1 VLVPSEAVINTGK
14 RNVVI
19 VDAGNGRFTPIEVAI
34 GRESGEVTEIRGGL
48 AAGQRVVVSGQFLVD
63 SEASLKGALT
73 RIAAS
78 GDTAAAGADPH
89 AGHGAGPAAAVATP
103 PTHKAE
109 GVVRSVGEE
118 VLIKHGAIPSAG
130 MGAMTMA
137 FKAPAGGMPK
147 DIAPGTNVK
156 FEFVFTPQGDMQ
168 LTSIVPVA
176 AGAATPEK
184 K

>member
-1 VLVPSEAVINTGK
+1 
-14 RNVVI
+14 
-19 VDAGNGRFTPIEVAI
+19 
-34 GRESGEVTEIRGGL
+34 
-48 AAGQRVVVSGQFLVD
+48 VSGQFLVD
-63 SEASLKGALT
+63 SEASLKGALA

-78 GDTAAAGADPH
+78 GDTATSGADPH
-89 AGHGAGPAAAVATP
+89 ANHGAAQAATAATP
-103 PTHKAE
+103 STHKAE

-137 FKAPAGGMPK
+137 FKAPKNGVPK
-147 DIAPGTNVK
+147 DVAPGTNVK

-168 LTSIVPVA
+168 LTSIVPVTA
-176 AGAATPEK
+176 AAAAPEK

>member
-1 VLVPSEAVINTGK
+1 MISTGK

-19 VDAGNGRFTPIEVAI
+19 VDSGDGRFTPVEVSV
-34 GRESGEVTEIRGGL
+34 GRESGEVTEIRNGL

-78 GDTAAAGADPH
+78 GDAIAQAADPH
-89 AGHGAGPAAAVATP
+89 AGHKMSPATAVATP
-103 PTHKAE
+103 PVHKAE
-109 GVVRSVGEE
+109 GVVRTIGDE
-118 VLIKHGAIPSAG
+118 VLIKHGAIPTAG

-137 FKAPAGGMPK
+137 FKAPKGGLPK
-147 DIAPGTNVK
+147 DVTPGTNVR
-156 FEFVFTPQGDMQ
+156 FEFVFTPEGDMQ
-168 LTSIVPVA
+168 LTSIVPVS
-176 AGAATPEK
+176 AGAAASDK